1 MKYFW
6 YYLIFINLFA
16 FCTYGIDKWKA
27 KKGAWRIPEKTL
39 LILALIGGSIFPHP
53 LGKISVLTVMILS
66 NLAGYLAFVR
76 KKKRKIFFIASSI
89 CTVKVLKLLSKKQ
102 DFTKS
107 CFFFSTS
114 FRMKKNLLI

>member
-39 LILALIGGSIFPHP
+39 LILALIGGVQEQSQ
-53 LGKISVLTVMILS
+53 V
-66 NLAGYLAFVR
+66 
-76 KKKRKIFFIASSI
+76 
-89 CTVKVLKLLSKKQ
+89 
-102 DFTKS
+102 
-107 CFFFSTS
+107 
-114 FRMKKNLLI
+114 

>member
-27 KKGAWRIPEKTL
+27 KKGAWRVPEKTL
-39 LILALIGGSIFPHP
+39 LILALIGGS
-53 LGKISVLTVMILS
+53 
-66 NLAGYLAFVR
+66 AGAIAGMMCFR
-76 KKKRKIFFIASSI
+76 HKTEKRNIFFIASSI